1 MVSPKAKRSCAESMI
16 KNQQLSQRRACKLL
30 ALHRS
35 VGRYKTRKSVE
46 EHEKAKIK
54 EIALERPRF
63 GYRRIHII
71 LKKRGLKINHKKLFR
86 LYKEMGL
93 KVRRRG
99 TRRRA
104 VGTRI
109 TRIKASGIN
118 EVWGLDFMADRLA
131 DGRKIRLLNIV
142 DEYTR
147 ESLKIV
153 VDTSLSGLR
162 VVRELEELVK
172 IRGKPQQI
180 ISDNGTEFT
189 SMAILKWSESISLNW
204 HYIEP
209 GKPMQNGTIESFNGR
224 VRDEFLNQHWFM
236 SLKEVKELAEAWR
249 KDYNGHR
256 PHSALCGLTP
266 DEFKRAIEG
275 GITNILVA

>member
-1 MVSPKAKRSCAESMI
+1 M
-16 KNQQLSQRRACKLL
+16 KNQQLSQRRACKLV

-35 VGRYKTRKSVE
+35 VGRYRSRRPVE
-46 EHEKAKIK
+46 EQEKAKIK

-63 GYRRIHII
+63 GYRRIHFI

-99 TRRRA
+99 SRKRA
-104 VGTRI
+104 VGTRLAKV
-109 TRIKASGIN
+109 KASRIN
-118 EVWGLDFMADRLA
+118 EVWSLDFMADRLA

-189 SMAILKWSESISLNW
+189 SMAVLKWSESISLKW

-224 VRDEFLNQHWFM
+224 IRDEFLNQHWFM
-236 SLKEVKELAEAWR
+236 SLKEAKELAEAWR
-249 KDYNGHR
+249 KDYNRDR
-256 PHSALCGLTP
+256 PHGALCGLTP
-266 DEFKRAIEG
+266 DEFKKALEV